1 MFNYLFIFLLTKQI
15 KCIRSLTGIVRLG
28 NFRLDRIHAVH
39 LLVFVQLG
47 TPLDDTFDP
56 IDVVGQLGV

>member
-1 MFNYLFIFLLTKQI
+1 MFIFLLTKNT
-15 KCIRSLTGIVRLG
+15 KLSSGSRTLTRIVGLG

-39 LLVFVQLG
+39 LLVLVQLS